1 MNLYIAGHDP
11 MQIPLCYGGS
21 FLRHCYKNF
30 DTLGEMGNKESFGG
44 VSEKK
49 GKVRVRG
56 KVNLAVSRKRSV
68 VEQNGIKISTLWVQR
83 GIEQSFGGVLEKK
96 DKVRGKVKKRE
107 VSHGD

>member
-1 MNLYIAGHDP
+1 
-11 MQIPLCYGGS
+11 
-21 FLRHCYKNF
+21 
-30 DTLGEMGNKESFGG
+30 MGNKKSFGG

-68 VEQNGIKISTLWVQR
+68 VEQKGIKISVLWMQR
-83 GIEQSFGGVLEKK
+83 GMEESFGGVPEKK

-107 VSHGD
+107 LGHGD

>member
-1 MNLYIAGHDP
+1 
-11 MQIPLCYGGS
+11 
-21 FLRHCYKNF
+21 
-30 DTLGEMGNKESFGG
+30 MGNKESFGG

-56 KVNLAVSRKRSV
+56 KVNLAVSWKQSV

-83 GIEQSFGGVLEKK
+83 GIKESLGGVPEKK
-96 DKVRGKVKKRE
+96 DKVRAKVKKRK

>member
-1 MNLYIAGHDP
+1 MG
-11 MQIPLCYGGS
+11 
-21 FLRHCYKNF
+21 YK
-30 DTLGEMGNKESFGG
+30 KSFGG

-83 GIEQSFGGVLEKK
+83 GINQSFGKTPKRK
-96 DKVRGKVKKRE
+96 DKVRGKYKKRE
-107 VSHGD
+107 ISHRD

>member
-1 MNLYIAGHDP
+1 
-11 MQIPLCYGGS
+11 
-21 FLRHCYKNF
+21 
-30 DTLGEMGNKESFGG
+30 MGNKESFGG

-56 KVNLAVSRKRSV
+56 TVNLAVSRKLSV

-83 GIEQSFGGVLEKK
+83 VINQSFGRTPKRK

-107 VSHGD
+107 VNHGD

>member
-1 MNLYIAGHDP
+1 MNPYLPGHNP
-11 MQIPLCYGGS
+11 TQIPLCYRGS
-21 FLRHCYKNF
+21 FLGQCYKNF
-30 DTLGEMGNKESFGG
+30 DSLGEMGNKESFGG

-56 KVNLAVSRKRSV
+56 KVNLAVSRKQSV

-83 GIEQSFGGVLEKK
+83 GIKESLGGVPEKK
-96 DKVRGKVKKRE
+96 DKVRAKVKKRK

>member
-1 MNLYIAGHDP
+1 MNPYLPGHDLT
-11 MQIPLCYGGS
+11 QIPLCYRGS
-21 FLRHCYKNF
+21 FLGHCYKNF

-83 GIEQSFGGVLEKK
+83 GIEESFGGVPEKK
-96 DKVRGKVKKRE
+96 EKVRGKLK
-107 VSHGD
+107 